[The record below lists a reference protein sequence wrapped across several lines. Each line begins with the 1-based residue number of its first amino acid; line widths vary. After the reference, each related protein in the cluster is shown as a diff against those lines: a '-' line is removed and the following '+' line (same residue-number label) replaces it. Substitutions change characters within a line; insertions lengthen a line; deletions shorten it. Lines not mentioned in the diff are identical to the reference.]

1 MKQICSVCFH
11 YCALEEGQTGLCGAR
26 RCVDGTVQ
34 GISYGQLTAIALDPI
49 EKKPLAEFHPGSSI
63 LSAGSYG
70 CNLFCPFCQNHE
82 IAHPCEQIDA
92 QYMSPEKLCALA
104 CRYRERGNIGVAYTY
119 NEPLIFWEY
128 VRDTG
133 KLVHENGMY
142 NVLVSNGTAEP
153 EILEKIL
160 PYIDAMN
167 IDLKSFCSETYEKTL
182 GGSLEVTKAFIKQSL
197 EACHVELTTLIV
209 PGLNDS
215 DQEMEEMSAW
225 IASLMGGRGKDIP
238 YHISRFFPRYHM
250 EKAEPTDIGKIMHLA
265 EIARKHLHHVY
276 MGNC

>member
-1 MKQICSVCFH
+1 MKQICRVCFH
-11 YCALEEGQTGLCGAR
+11 HCALEEGQTGLCGAR

-63 LSAGSYG
+63 LSVGSYG
-70 CNLFCPFCQNHE
+70 CNLCCPFCQNHE

-92 QYMSPEKLCALA
+92 QYMSPEKLCVLA

-119 NEPLIFWEY
+119 NEPLTFWEY

-153 EILEKIL
+153 EIVEKIL

-167 IDLKSFCSETYEKTL
+167 IDLKSFRSETYEKTL
-182 GGSLEVTKAFIKQSL
+182 GGSLEVTKAFITQSL
-197 EACHVELTTLIV
+197 DACHVELTTLIV

-215 DQEMEEMSAW
+215 DQEMEEMSA
-225 IASLMGGRGKDIP
+225 
-238 YHISRFFPRYHM
+238 
-250 EKAEPTDIGKIMHLA
+250 
-265 EIARKHLHHVY
+265 
-276 MGNC
+276 

>member
-1 MKQICSVCFH
+1 MKQICKVCFH
-11 YCALEEGQTGLCGAR
+11 HCALEEGQTGLCGAR
-26 RCVDGTVQ
+26 RCVDGTVK

-49 EKKPLAEFHPGSSI
+49 EKKPLTEFHPGSSI
-63 LSAGSYG
+63 LSVGSYG
-70 CNLFCPFCQNHE
+70 CNFCCPFCQNHE
-82 IAHPCEQIDA
+82 IAHPCERIDA

-142 NVLVSNGTAEP
+142 NVLVSSGTAEP

-167 IDLKSFCSETYEKTL
+167 IDLKSFCSETYEKVL
-182 GGSLEVTKAFIKQSL
+182 GGSLEVTKAFIVQSL
-197 EACHVELTTLIV
+197 ATCHVELTTLIV
-209 PGLNDS
+209 PGMNDS

-225 IASLMGGRGKDIP
+225 IASLMDGKGADIP
-238 YHISRFFPRYHM
+238 YHISRFFPRYQM
-250 EKAEPTDIGKIMHLA
+250 ENAAPTDKGKILHLA

>member
-153 EILEKIL
+153 GILEKIL
-160 PYIDAMN
+160 PCIDAMN

-182 GGSLEVTKAFIKQSL
+182 GGSLEVTKAFITQSL

>member
-153 EILEKIL
+153 EIVEKIL

-167 IDLKSFCSETYEKTL
+167 IDLKSFRSETYEKTL
-182 GGSLEVTKAFIKQSL
+182 GGSLEVTKAFITQSL
-197 EACHVELTTLIV
+197 DACHVELTTLIV

-225 IASLMGGRGKDIP
+225 IASLMGGRGIDIP
-238 YHISRFFPRYHM
+238 YHISRFFPRYQM
-250 EKAEPTDIGKIMHLA
+250 ENAAPTDMDKLMHLA